1 MICLGDHEIGGD
13 GGDGWWC
20 PMICF
25 GDHESVGVDEVDGVT
40 VVSVVPVEVDDVKGL
55 ALVL

>member
-13 GGDGWWC
+13 GGWWC

-25 GDHESVGVDEVDGVT
+25 GDHESVGIGGVAVAAEVDGA
-40 VVSVVPVEVDDVKGL
+40 KGL
-55 ALVL
+55 ANNVW

>member
-1 MICLGDHEIGGD
+1 MIGLGDHEIGGD
-13 GGDGWWC
+13 GGRWC

-25 GDHESVGVDEVDGVT
+25 GDHESAGVGGVDGVAVAAGAEVDGT
-40 VVSVVPVEVDDVKGL
+40 EGTKGL